1 MKGLKEIE
9 NSLSNV
15 IQEYKTWF
23 DKNWMI
29 SIMLVYKEGNQAT
42 YHMAKMALKLQHNYL
57 TRWRQPPSAVAHL
70 QRDGLGFMKPK
81 VLSCC

>member
-42 YHMAKMALKLQHNYL
+42 YHMAKMASNLYLKFLIL
-57 TRWRQPPSAVAHL
+57 TNKACSQVN
-70 QRDGLGFMKPK
+70 KP
-81 VLSCC
+81 LYIY